1 MSEQH
6 RDVPADPQRT
16 LEGIALQYLELA
28 EALIQTAG
36 DIERFNTARA
46 QILGRR
52 VSNQKGKRKQ

>member
-1 MSEQH
+1 
-6 RDVPADPQRT
+6 
-16 LEGIALQYLELA
+16 LQYLELA